1 MVASVVHPQWRD
13 SSRENPW
20 KLHFWPDGKFWK
32 EDPRPKHAKG
42 RARQTI
48 QYSGMWAGSG
58 GGESCF
64 PNDAIVGA
72 SGAVSDVKSLKAM
85 RSQ

>member
-1 MVASVVHPQWRD
+1 M
-13 SSRENPW
+13 
-20 KLHFWPDGKFWK
+20 WPDGKFWK

-64 PNDAIVGA
+64 PNDAIVANRIGHGVAGA
-72 SGAVSDVKSLKAM
+72 PKS
-85 RSQ
+85 S